1 MGEIIGAGFLSH
13 VPTIMLPQEIR
24 YGLNE
29 GKEISLVPGL
39 KRLRAEVFD
48 ALTPDAVIVF
58 DTHWYSTVEFL
69 ITGHDRREGQY
80 TSEELPRGM
89 RQVPYDLKGAPA
101 LAKLIADRA
110 STAGARCNLTD
121 DPCLPINYPTINL
134 AHYLNADESW
144 LSMSICQTA
153 EETDFLT
160 IGRAIGEAVGESDSR
175 IVLLAS
181 GGMSHRFWPLREL
194 PEHESSDPT
203 HIRTPEARAAD
214 EERIDWWE
222 QGRHADVLNTM
233 EAYRTHKPE
242 GFFGHYLMMI
252 GALGGAACTAPG
264 RRFSDYENAAGTGQ
278 VHVWFDKPETGW
290 MGA

>member
-13 VPTIMLPQEIR
+13 APTIMLPQEIR
-24 YGLNE
+24 YELNE

-69 ITGHDRREGQY
+69 VTGHDRREGQY
-80 TSEELPRGM
+80 TSEELPRGV

-101 LAKLIADRA
+101 LATLIADRA
-110 STAGARCNLTD
+110 STAGARCTVTD

-134 AHYLNADESW
+134 AHYLNADEAW

-160 IGRAIGEAVGESDSR
+160 IGQAIGEAAGASDSR

-181 GGMSHRFWPLREL
+181 GGMSHRFWSLREL

-214 EERIDWWE
+214 EERIAWWE

-233 EAYRTHKPE
+233 KAYRTHKPE
-242 GFFGHYLMMI
+242 GFFGHYMMMI